1 MHFGDKEAYAGGR
14 EVKVSVTNLTKCY
27 DDLLVLDDI
36 NFDIYKGEMLCIV
49 GPTGCGKTTL
59 INLLMRFYDI
69 NDGQIT
75 VDDHDIRHITRKSL
89 RGAYSMVL
97 QDTWLFS
104 GTIYEN
110 IAYARPDATMLEV
123 IAAAKLANAHEFIR
137 HLEHGYDTVLSG
149 DGSALS
155 QGQRQ
160 LISIA
165 RAAVADPP
173 VMILDEATAGLDPV
187 VRGELLDLLLD
198 FIQDEQHSVL
208 MSSHITSDLEQVADA
223 IAYLHHGQLLFCEN
237 KDDLLQEY
245 GLLRC
250 AETDLARLPEGC
262 AVYTRRG
269 AFGCETLV
277 KDRNAAHTALP
288 DAVCDSASIDDI
300 MRFYS
305 GRDAQ

>member
-1 MHFGDKEAYAGGR
+1 MIYLLEDDSAIRELVVYTLCSTGLEA
-14 EVKVSVTNLTKCY
+14 
-27 DDLLVLDDI
+27 
-36 NFDIYKGEMLCIV
+36 
-49 GPTGCGKTTL
+49 TGFAAPSE
-59 INLLMRFYDI
+59 FYDAME
-69 NDGQIT
+69 
-75 VDDHDIRHITRKSL
+75 R
-89 RGAYSMVL
+89 
-97 QDTWLFS
+97 
-104 GTIYEN
+104 
-110 IAYARPDATMLEV
+110 
-123 IAAAKLANAHEFIR
+123 
-137 HLEHGYDTVLSG
+137 
-149 DGSALS
+149 ALPE
-155 QGQRQ
+155 
-160 LISIA
+160 LL
-165 RAAVADPP
+165 
-173 VMILDEATAGLDPV
+173 ILDEATAGLDPV

-262 AVYTRRG
+262 AIYTRRG

-277 KDRNAAHTALP
+277 KDRTAAHTALP

>member
-1 MHFGDKEAYAGGR
+1 MRMKLSLATALAHDPE
-14 EVKVSVTNLTKCY
+14 
-27 DDLLVLDDI
+27 LL
-36 NFDIYKGEMLCIV
+36 
-49 GPTGCGKTTL
+49 
-59 INLLMRFYDI
+59 
-69 NDGQIT
+69 
-75 VDDHDIRHITRKSL
+75 
-89 RGAYSMVL
+89 
-97 QDTWLFS
+97 
-104 GTIYEN
+104 
-110 IAYARPDATMLEV
+110 
-123 IAAAKLANAHEFIR
+123 
-137 HLEHGYDTVLSG
+137 
-149 DGSALS
+149 
-155 QGQRQ
+155 
-160 LISIA
+160 
-165 RAAVADPP
+165 
-173 VMILDEATAGLDPV
+173 ILDEATAGLDPV

-277 KDRNAAHTALP
+277 KDRTAAHTALP
-288 DAVCDSASIDDI
+288 DAVCDSASFDDI
-300 MRFYS
+300 MRFYN

>member
-1 MHFGDKEAYAGGR
+1 MLTTAAALRGATKHYKTFALGPVDLAVPAGSILG
-14 EVKVSVTNLTKCY
+14 L
-27 DDLLVLDDI
+27 I
-36 NFDIYKGEMLCIV
+36 GEN
-49 GPTGCGKTTL
+49 GAGKTTAL
-59 INLLMRFYDI
+59 KLLC
-69 NDGQIT
+69 
-75 VDDHDIRHITRKSL
+75 
-89 RGAYSMVL
+89 GA
-97 QDTWLFS
+97 
-104 GTIYEN
+104 I
-110 IAYARPDATMLEV
+110 RPDGGSVKLLGGSPADPAIRARIGVVFEDAYFPDCFN
-123 IAAAKLANAHEFIR
+123 AACEGKSMAGIFGKRWDTAKFDALVRRFE
-137 HLEHGYDTVLSG
+137 L
-149 DGSALS
+149 DGSKKIKEYSRGMRMKLSLATAL
-155 QGQRQ
+155 
-160 LISIA
+160 A
-165 RAAVADPP
+165 HDPELL
-173 VMILDEATAGLDPV
+173 ILDEVTAGLDPV

-277 KDRNAAHTALP
+277 KDRTAAHTALP

>member
-1 MHFGDKEAYAGGR
+1 MLTTAAALRGATKHYKTFALGPVDLAVPAGSILG
-14 EVKVSVTNLTKCY
+14 L
-27 DDLLVLDDI
+27 I
-36 NFDIYKGEMLCIV
+36 GEN
-49 GPTGCGKTTL
+49 GAGKTTAL
-59 INLLMRFYDI
+59 KLLCGSPADPAIRARIGVVFEDAYFPDCFNAACVGKSMAGIFGKRWDTAKFDALVRRFE
-69 NDGQIT
+69 
-75 VDDHDIRHITRKSL
+75 L
-89 RGAYSMVL
+89 
-97 QDTWLFS
+97 
-104 GTIYEN
+104 
-110 IAYARPDATMLEV
+110 
-123 IAAAKLANAHEFIR
+123 
-137 HLEHGYDTVLSG
+137 
-149 DGSALS
+149 DGSKKIKEYSRGMRMKLSLATAL
-155 QGQRQ
+155 
-160 LISIA
+160 A
-165 RAAVADPP
+165 HDPELL
-173 VMILDEATAGLDPV
+173 ILDEATAGLDPV

-262 AVYTRRG
+262 AIYTRRG